1 VPNSTHTREL
11 RMPASATNLPFSD
24 SAQPQHQ
31 ALHNAPRLPR
41 RHGLRDWLR
50 NLLPGAGRSPS
61 TQLERIRTAMLLEL
75 AQLPA
80 DEPSNAIDAVKAAQ
94 SAQWRHL
101 VATLIAE
108 ASDAEI
114 LWRLR
119 GNLAQAMGA
128 CYSPV
133 VVHQRMAEISFM
145 FAGLLHHRAP
155 CPGDNVVQ
163 LPTRPTGLHLP
174 TDRPTDRPTPSTT
187 RQQI

>member
-1 VPNSTHTREL
+1 
-11 RMPASATNLPFSD
+11 MPASATNLPFSD
-24 SAQPQHQ
+24 SAEPQRE
-31 ALHNAPRLPR
+31 ALHNGTRLAR
-41 RHGLRDWLR
+41 RRGLRDWLR
-50 NLLPGAGRSPS
+50 NLWPGAGRSPS
-61 TQLERIRTAMLLEL
+61 TQLERIRTAMLQEL
-75 AQLPA
+75 AQLPV
-80 DEPSNAIDAVKAAQ
+80 DESTSATDAVKAAQ
-94 SAQWRHL
+94 SARWRHL

-163 LPTRPTGLHLP
+163 LPTRPSALHLP
-174 TDRPTDRPTPSTT
+174 TDRPTDRPSPSST

>member
-1 VPNSTHTREL
+1 MS
-11 RMPASATNLPFSD
+11 ASAKDVPLPEQADALNIQRYD
-24 SAQPQHQ
+24 SGHFA
-31 ALHNAPRLPR
+31 R
-41 RHGLRDWLR
+41 RRGLRDWLR
-50 NLLPGAGRSPS
+50 NLWPGAGRSPS
-61 TQLERIRTAMLLEL
+61 TQLERIRNAMLQEL

-80 DEPSNAIDAVKAAQ
+80 EMPTEASNTPADAIKAAKT
-94 SAQWRHL
+94 AQMAKWRHL
-101 VATLIAE
+101 VATQIAE
-108 ASDAEI
+108 ASEAEI

-163 LPTRPTGLHLP
+163 LPTRPAAHLLP
-174 TDRPTDRPTPSTT
+174 TDRPTTPSTWHK
-187 RQQI
+187 I